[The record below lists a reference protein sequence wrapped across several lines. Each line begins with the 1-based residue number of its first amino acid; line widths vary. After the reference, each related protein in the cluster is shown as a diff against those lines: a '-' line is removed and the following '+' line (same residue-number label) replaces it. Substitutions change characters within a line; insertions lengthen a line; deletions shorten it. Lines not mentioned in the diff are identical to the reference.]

1 MRASTVISLMAVFAL
16 VLLFGASSPARAY
29 IMPEIYYP
37 QAFRESDL
45 VVIAHPV
52 TRTANTKEKAF
63 VDDFGYVQGKE
74 ERLPAIGVE
83 TTFEILMVMKG
94 ESSGKQLVLHH
105 YREQPQP
112 PLPPGTP
119 VMPGGGPVTVFI
131 KNPKTSGDFLLF
143 LTKENDGRYA
153 PTGGQA
159 WAGILGVFSLKPS
172 WH

>member
-1 MRASTVISLMAVFAL
+1 MKFPGIHLAILTFLTCLSL
-16 VLLFGASSPARAY
+16 PARAY
-29 IMPEIYYP
+29 IMPEVSYP
-37 QAFRESDL
+37 QAFKQSDL

-52 TRTANTKEKAF
+52 TRTTDTQEKTF
-63 VDDFGYVQGKE
+63 VDNFGYLQGKE

-83 TTFEILMVMKG
+83 TAFEILMVVKG
-94 ESSGKQLVLHH
+94 ESPGKQLVLHH

-119 VMPGGGPVTVFI
+119 VIPGGGPVTFFI
-131 KNPKTSGDFLLF
+131 KNPKAPGDFLLF

-159 WAGILGVFSLKPS
+159 WAGILGVFSLKPPS